1 VPLATTRRPTG
12 TRHPTVWADGLL
24 LDDPTQP
31 VVAATDHGLVV
42 GDGVFEALKIT
53 RAGPFAVGRH
63 LDRLTRSAAALGL
76 PAPDQARIRSA
87 IDAVMA
93 HGGESYGRLRITY
106 TGGRGPL
113 GSHAAYGPPTL
124 LVAAEPADLPA
135 ATAVL
140 VTSPW
145 TRNENGALAGVKSTS
160 YADNVRTLAFAT
172 AQGATEAIL
181 LNTAGRVC
189 EGTGTNVF
197 LVKDG
202 RVVTPPL
209 SAGPLAGITREL
221 ILEWYEVEE
230 RDSTLA
236 DALAADEV
244 FLTSSLRD
252 IQPVRRWDEVDFEP
266 THPVTDEIAAIFAA
280 RSKAEVDP

>member
-1 VPLATTRRPTG
+1 
-12 TRHPTVWADGLL
+12 VWADGLL

-31 VVAATDHGLVV
+31 VVPATDHGLVV

-53 RAGPFAVGRH
+53 RAGPFAVRRH

-76 PAPDQARIRSA
+76 PAPDQARIRGA

-93 HGGESYGRLRITY
+93 DGGEGYGRLRITC

-113 GSHAAYGPPTL
+113 GSHVAYGPPTL

-145 TRNENGALAGVKSTS
+145 TRNENGALAGVKSIS
-160 YADNVRTLAFAT
+160 YAENVRTLAFAT

-181 LNTAGRVC
+181 LNTAGRVS

-197 LVKDG
+197 VVKDG

-221 ILEWYEVEE
+221 ILEWCEVEE
-230 RDSTLA
+230 RDFTLA

-252 IQPVRRWDEVDFEP
+252 IQPVRRWDEVDFES
-266 THPVTDEIAAIFAA
+266 THPVTDEIAATFAA
-280 RSKAEVDP
+280 RAKAEIDP